1 MKTSRFHRACL
12 LLSALL
18 ALAHPRVARAQA
30 AAGATVPAGSAA
42 TTTGASL
49 GIASL
54 TLQPKDSLV
63 VEPVQPDVSAIT
75 PGAPG
80 SAANNFAQRA
90 IISLGGG
97 PLLNLGPE
105 IDRIVGDPWT
115 LNDSTAKK
123 LDSLPSNIRL
133 QIESILAQNPR
144 RLQAADGPVEAAAE
158 PASFG
163 STPSFTMSP
172 KQTAAML
179 NEVTGRLGNYFTGD
193 ELLDLG
199 VYYLSKQPFFPK
211 TRSDWDR
218 VKNQIGREGIILAVA
233 AIAAEMA
240 SNSASVSFGGKLVKL
255 KGDAFKIG
263 WYGSVRDFGF
273 SMKPSLR
280 AGVNVNTPYFEASAG
295 GVEHVNAAANAEQTG
310 LELFVKEHVIQQLLK
325 PTGWDAGLYATA
337 HTYIVDGNPKQE
349 GTTTMTVAGY
359 AKNDHFLPSTFP
371 MNGVL
376 AAGSFSTDFVG
387 LSTAKLDVGVTAP
400 RYDLA
405 AGLSAALTE
414 SREQPGVSGVNI
426 GVFFGGS
433 LESRLELARGSMN
446 SDGERLRTRLANSQR
461 LRKEMERLADRL
473 KLVGTGVL
481 TKVGEEAETRY
492 DYLHATDRH
501 AEAQADLGVVF
512 RQYLESRN
520 KFFVLDGKPSRN
532 QIDDDDGPVE
542 TETMADIRAELDN
555 QPRYRSVGQV
565 PPDPTSASTSL
576 AATTI
581 AAAPAVVTWGAPST
595 AAAGAATA
603 TARPSGGAQ

>member
-1 MKTSRFHRACL
+1 LKTSRFHRACL

-18 ALAHPRVARAQA
+18 ALAHPRAARAQA
-30 AAGATVPAGSAA
+30 TAGATASAGSAA
-42 TTTGASL
+42 TTTGQSL

-97 PLLNLGPE
+97 PILNLGPE

-123 LDSLPSNIRL
+123 LDTLPSNIRL

-144 RLQAADGPVEAAAE
+144 RLQAADAPIEQSSE
-158 PASFG
+158 PAAFG

-179 NEVTGRLGNYFTGD
+179 NEVTGRLGNYFTSD

-218 VKNQIGREGIILAVA
+218 VKNQLGREGIILAVA

-280 AGVNVNTPYFEASAG
+280 AGVNVNTPYFEASVG

-337 HTYIVDGNPKQE
+337 HTYLVDGNPKQE
-349 GTTTMTVAGY
+349 GTTTMTLAGY

-376 AAGSFSTDFVG
+376 ASGSFSTDFVG
-387 LSTAKLDVGVTAP
+387 LSTAKLDVGVVAP
-400 RYDLA
+400 RYDFA

-414 SREQPGVSGVNI
+414 SREQPGASGVNI

-433 LESRLELARGSMN
+433 LESRLELARGAMN
-446 SDGERLRTRLANSQR
+446 TDGERLRTRLSSSQR
-461 LRKEMERLADRL
+461 LRREVERLEARL
-473 KLVGTGVL
+473 QLVGADIL
-481 TKVGEEAETRY
+481 TPHEEAETRY
-492 DYLHATDRH
+492 DYLQATHRH
-501 AEAQADLGVVF
+501 AEAQRDLGTVF
-512 RQYLESRN
+512 REYLESRN
-520 KFFVLDGKPSRN
+520 KFYVLDGKPSRN
-532 QIDDDDGPVE
+532 QIDDGDGPVE
-542 TETMADIRAELDN
+542 PETMADIRAELDN
-555 QPRYRSVGQV
+555 QPRYRSVGQIA
-565 PPDPTSASTSL
+565 PDPQAVSNGA
-576 AATTI
+576 AAVAPATTV
-581 AAAPAVVTWGAPST
+581 ASAPAVVTWGAP
-595 AAAGAATA
+595 AAAT
-603 TARPSGGAQ
+603 RPAGGAQ